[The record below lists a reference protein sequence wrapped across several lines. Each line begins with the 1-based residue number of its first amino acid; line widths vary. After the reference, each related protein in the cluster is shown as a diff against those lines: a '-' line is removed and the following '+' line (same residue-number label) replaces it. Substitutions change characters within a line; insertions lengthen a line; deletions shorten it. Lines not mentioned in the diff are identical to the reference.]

1 MQAEA
6 FALVAHLLQLGVL
19 QPMAGAADAAGRRR
33 RRRRRRRG
41 ASGGDSVRLVLD
53 EGKQTKKKEKLQRS
67 PIIDIEAD
75 FLYFYLKNRISSA
88 DL

>member
-53 EGKQTKKKEKLQRS
+53 EGKQTQKKGKTSKITDHRYRS
-67 PIIDIEAD
+67 RLSL
-75 FLYFYLKNRISSA
+75 FLFKK
-88 DL
+88 